1 MMDVIGP
8 IRIASSGVDRCMT
21 FREVCPCKLGHLWKF
36 PEGILNEDVNLL
48 LKVGVKDIWRAGEGC
63 CAVPQTDA
71 PGAGGGGDLGQTPS
85 SQIEWR

>member
-1 MMDVIGP
+1 MYDIQRSVPMQAGSSVEVSRRNMDP
-8 IRIASSGVDRCMT
+8 SWS
-21 FREVCPCKLGHLWKF
+21 LL
-36 PEGILNEDVNLL
+36 LNEDVNLL